1 MKAFKHSYHYFF
13 AAFLG
18 MLLYSCQGSLD
29 TDISELFEQMPSN
42 SSTSNTPS
50 SNGVNGSKNGKNLTE
65 VANKLIGTWMCI
77 KQTTTEDG
85 ESWSESYD
93 EDDGK

>member
-1 MKAFKHSYHYFF
+1 MKAFRHNYHYFV

-18 MLLYSCQGSLD
+18 MLLCSCQGSLD